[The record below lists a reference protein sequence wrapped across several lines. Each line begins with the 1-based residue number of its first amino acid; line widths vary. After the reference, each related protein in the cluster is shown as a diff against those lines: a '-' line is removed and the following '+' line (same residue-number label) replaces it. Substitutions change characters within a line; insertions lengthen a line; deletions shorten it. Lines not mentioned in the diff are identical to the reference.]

1 MEPLDAVLD
10 TMRNVRT
17 SFERLLRHVH
27 GGRED
32 PRNEIKVYIRPPRL
46 AVSAVTNSVGT
57 SVCSHMIV
65 TAFAIKSIG

>member
-32 PRNEIKVYIRPPRL
+32 PRNDIEVYIRPPRL
-46 AVSAVTNSVGT
+46 AVSAVTNSIGT